1 MSSAD
6 TLSIHPSLPLIFPL
20 EELVAAGA
28 KPATDNIDADAAW
41 HFYSHS
47 IRRNPKDLTLH
58 THRVFFAMRHKDA
71 EFLAGSL
78 HDLFYVLKDAGETLR
93 IRLLKAAMPYMDK
106 KDTLY
111 FAMWIKTGIKKG
123 MGYKW
128 VNGSVLTDGLE
139 GQDHNLITLYS
150 DNTGQAEL
158 SPLEEARS
166 CMEYGQFDL
175 ARKILQQALEENSDD
190 SVLLEELAYLNQYA
204 KSREIQPV
212 DEGVKNKLGN
222 AIGKLKDKIFS

>member
-6 TLSIHPSLPLIFPL
+6 TLLIHPSLPLIFPL
-20 EELVAAGA
+20 EESMAVDA
-28 KPATDNIDADAAW
+28 KPVTDNIDPDAAW

-47 IRRNPKDLTLH
+47 IRRNPKDLALH
-58 THRVFFAMRHKDA
+58 THRIFFAMRHKDA

-78 HDLFYVLKDAGETLR
+78 HDLFYVLKDAGENLR
-93 IRLLKAAMPYMDK
+93 IRLLKAAMPHMDK
-106 KDTLY
+106 KDILY
-111 FAMWIKTGIKKG
+111 FVMWIKTGIKKG

-139 GQDHNLITLYS
+139 GPDLDLITIHS
-150 DNTGQAEL
+150 DNAAQAEL
-158 SPLEEARS
+158 APLEEARS

-175 ARKILQQALEENSDD
+175 ARKILQRALEENSDD
-190 SVLLEELAYLNQYA
+190 SLLLEELAYLNQYA

-212 DEGVKNKLGN
+212 DEGVKNKLGS
-222 AIGKLKDKIFS
+222 AIGKLKGKIFG